1 MMKLTRPNPFRAAD
15 HYSKGREVVM
25 GNFTCNRIRLWQ
37 TVDAVELLPFFAAHP
52 DMTSATYGRE
62 SWK

>member
-1 MMKLTRPNPFRAAD
+1 
-15 HYSKGREVVM
+15 M